1 MSTLVLAYGYVRLNR
16 ANGQRLEGLRRQIR
30 AYCKREGLTLGL
42 ILADTDV
49 SRTELRPGWT
59 ALLGRLNSAEADT
72 VVVLL
77 TLDHLSHD
85 PVLQAAM
92 RARIHAA
99 GGRVSLLMAPT
110 LAQQETQPPGIR
122 Q

>member
-1 MSTLVLAYGYVRLNR
+1 MCGQEEQSPRLGSRTASSASDTVKLKPGDMSAMSTLVLAYGYVRLNR

-59 ALLGRLNSAEADT
+59 ALLG
-72 VVVLL
+72 
-77 TLDHLSHD
+77 
-85 PVLQAAM
+85 
-92 RARIHAA
+92 
-99 GGRVSLLMAPT
+99 
-110 LAQQETQPPGIR
+110 
-122 Q
+122 